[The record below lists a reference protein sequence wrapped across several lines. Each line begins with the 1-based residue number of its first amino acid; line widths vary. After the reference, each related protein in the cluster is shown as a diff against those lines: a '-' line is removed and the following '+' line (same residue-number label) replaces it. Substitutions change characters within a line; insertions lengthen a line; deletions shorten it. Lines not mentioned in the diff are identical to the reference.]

1 MLGFDPYDF
10 RMQVKINGE
19 PRDVPDGQTLEGLL
33 RSLSLHDKPC
43 AAEVNR
49 RLVPRR
55 DREGVVLRSGDVVE
69 LVTLVGGG

>member
-1 MLGFDPYDF
+1 MLGFEPYHF
-10 RMQVKINGE
+10 RMRVTINGE
-19 PRDVPDGQTLEGLL
+19 PRDLPDGQTVGELL
-33 RSLSLHDKPC
+33 KGLSLHDKPC

-55 DREGVVLRSGDVVE
+55 DRDSAILRDGDAVE